1 MCDQTS
7 YISGDIPFWLF
18 RVCGT
23 QKDWNRLLHRDK
35 KYICP
40 CPQIGFNA
48 HSGNLL
54 LWDTISTRQCLQR
67 TNLVISYVGLVL
79 RDILS
84 EAELVLLKEIHRSGR
99 MFW

>member
-1 MCDQTS
+1 M
-7 YISGDIPFWLF
+7 
-18 RVCGT
+18 
-23 QKDWNRLLHRDK
+23 HRDK

-54 LWDTISTRQCLQR
+54 LWDTISTRHCLQR

-84 EAELVLLKEIHRSGR
+84 EAELVLLKEIPREVGECFGKEFYKSTIMQHCDIELR
-99 MFW
+99 